1 MPLENPT
8 SNRLQTKASAFMPL
22 GANSNTRY
30 WGEQNSLYIQKA
42 QGAYVWDVDGHQ
54 YIDYRLAFGPIILG
68 YAYEPVT
75 AKVYE
80 AMRQGLTAGL
90 THPLEIEVAQKI
102 VDMCPGVDMVRVV
115 STGTEAT
122 MHAIRLARAYTGRE
136 KIIKFEG
143 GYHGSHDQ
151 VLFSTYAPPEV
162 YGHLHDPISIPASS
176 GIPRTIGDLVIT
188 LPFNQPEIL
197 ENRLRSVGHQVAAL
211 VTEPML
217 GNFGAIEPLPG
228 FLELIRSLCDQYG
241 IVLLL
246 DEVKTGFRIARGG
259 AQEVYGIHADLVTY
273 AKALGNGYPVAAYGG
288 KQKIMQLI
296 GRGVTQGGTYAGNG
310 MSIAAADA
318 TLSILRDQPVLESIA
333 ARGHR
338 LQSALSDIFRQNGVK
353 ATVSRHPAIFSVT
366 LGIDRVTQARDWAL
380 SDRQLY
386 RSFAHA
392 LRTRGVL
399 IDDDPREP
407 WCLCY
412 AHTDADIDTTV
423 ESVEE
428 ALKSLL

>member
-1 MPLENPT
+1 MSLENSR
-8 SNRLQTKASAFMPL
+8 SNRLQEKASALMPL

-42 QGAYVWDVDGHQ
+42 QGAYLWDVDGNQ

-68 YAYEPVT
+68 YAYEPVI
-75 AKVYE
+75 AKVHE
-80 AMRQGLTAGL
+80 AMCQGLTAGL
-90 THPLEIEVAQKI
+90 THPLEIEVAEKI

-162 YGHLHDPISIPASS
+162 YGNLHDPIPIPASS
-176 GIPRTIGDLVIT
+176 GIPRSIGDLVLT

-197 ENRLRSVGHQVAAL
+197 ENRLRAVGHQVAAI

-228 FLELIRSLCDQYG
+228 FLELLRSLCDQYG

-288 KQKIMQLI
+288 KKQIMQLI

-318 TLSILRDQPVLESIA
+318 TLSILRDPLVLESIA
-333 ARGHR
+333 ARGRR
-338 LQSALSDIFRQNGVK
+338 LQSGLCDVFRQVGLK

-366 LGIDRVTQARDWAL
+366 LGVDRVTQARDWAL
-380 SDRQLY
+380 NDRQLY
-386 RSFAHA
+386 RAFAHT
-392 LRTRGVL
+392 LRTKGVL

-412 AHTDADIDTTV
+412 SHTDADIDITV
-423 ESVEE
+423 DTVRDS
-428 ALKSLL
+428 LKLLL